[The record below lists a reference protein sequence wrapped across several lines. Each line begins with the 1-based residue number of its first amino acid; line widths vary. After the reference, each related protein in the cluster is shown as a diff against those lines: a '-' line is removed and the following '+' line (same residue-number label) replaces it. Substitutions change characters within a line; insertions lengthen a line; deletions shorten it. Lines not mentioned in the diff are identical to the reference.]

1 MTTDERPKDIKRK
14 EVVPPQPEA
23 FAGKQLDLFRS
34 FTANPGEIDKLSN
47 AFFLW
52 DSVPR
57 YGMSKQ
63 LQDKKR
69 KIKGYLPLHRIKFE
83 YQQIEYAATIQAA
96 RIWTNK
102 EKTEDKDFYPSANEE
117 LVEDALRKIA
127 AEQNNAYLD
136 GANATARSGAR
147 FTLHMLREEL
157 KRRGHT
163 RNYPQIYQSLMILS
177 GSQITIEATDGKAI
191 AATSSTYFAALTVV
205 SKTMRKDDP
214 EAKWLVEF
222 HPWVT
227 QGINTLTYRQYNYAK
242 NLSFKSQLT
251 RWIHKQLCLKHKA
264 AGAICVYQKAFGPLP
279 SQNVMGFDWLEKS
292 AVLLDTELQALM
304 TSKPMDDKFRD
315 KLQTRFV
322 ERVIDGNSQTGLIKF
337 MNDSIVDFASESPDR
352 IKATKVTQT
361 MIFVVIQLFSNM
373 YDHAKNS

>member
-1 MTTDERPKDIKRK
+1 MITDERPKDIKRK
-14 EVVPPQPEA
+14 EVIPPQPEA
-23 FAGKQLDLFRS
+23 FTGKQIDLFRS
-34 FTANPGEIDKLSN
+34 FTANSGDLDKLSN

-83 YQQIEYAATIQAA
+83 YQQREYAATIQAA

-117 LVEDALRKIA
+117 LIEDALRKIA
-127 AEQNNAYLD
+127 AEQNNVFLD
-136 GANATARSGAR
+136 SVNARARSGAQ

-163 RNYPQIYQSLMILS
+163 RNYTQIYQSLMILS
-177 GSQITIEATDGKAI
+177 GSQITIEATDSKAD
-191 AATSSTYFAALTVV
+191 AMTQSTYFAALTVV
-205 SKTMRKDDP
+205 SKNKRKDDP
-214 EAKWLVEF
+214 EAKWYVEF
-222 HPWVT
+222 HPLVT
-227 QGINTLTYRQYNYAK
+227 QGINTLAYRQYNYVR

-264 AGAICVYQKAFGPLP
+264 AGAMHPVFSMYFSTIKRDSAL
-279 SQNVMGFDWLEKS
+279 LEGHTRERREIE
-292 AVLLDTELQALM
+292 AVEASLNEMKLDGIVSFFTKHPILGLRGKIE
-304 TSKPMDDKFRD
+304 D
-315 KLQTRFV
+315 V
-322 ERVIDGNSQTGLIKF
+322 EYKI
-337 MNDSIVDFASESPDR
+337 
-352 IKATKVTQT
+352 T
-361 MIFVVIQLFSNM
+361 MSREFWKEAAAAN
-373 YDHAKNS
+373 HRKNEIEKKI